1 VDESQK
7 SQDAS
12 PESESQVENNA
23 TINAENQADSEIQD
37 TIDEIVA
44 EAVANAEA
52 EPSASATEGSDADD
66 SLESRLAS
74 LTEQL
79 ADAKEDQL
87 RVQAEMQNLR
97 RRAERDVES
106 AHKFGLEKL
115 INGLLPVLDNLDRAI
130 GAVPEESAD
139 NEGVKPLLEGVELTR
154 KTATDVLTRFSVEVL
169 EPFGEPFDPQFHEA
183 MTMVPSATAEPNSVV
198 DVLQKGYTLNGRL
211 LRAAMVVIAKA
222 E

>member
-1 VDESQK
+1 VDESQNSK
-7 SQDAS
+7 DAS
-12 PESESQVENNA
+12 PESEAPIDNNA
-23 TINAENQADSEIQD
+23 DSAIQD

-44 EAVANAEA
+44 EAVVNAEA
-52 EPSASATEGSDADD
+52 GEAAAEQADDSQTD
-66 SLESRLAS
+66 SLESKVAA

-79 ADAKEDQL
+79 ADAKDDQL

-106 AHKFGLEKL
+106 AHKFGLEKI

-130 GAVPEESAD
+130 GAVPEESAGD
-139 NEGVKPLLEGVELTR
+139 DGVKALLEGVELTR
-154 KTATDVLTRFSVEVL
+154 KTAIDVLTRFSVDVL

-183 MTMVPSATAEPNSVV
+183 MTMVPSATAEPNSVI

-211 LRAAMVVIAKA
+211 LRAAMVVIAKP

>member
-1 VDESQK
+1 VDESQNSK
-7 SQDAS
+7 DAL
-12 PESESQVENNA
+12 PEGEAQIDNNA
-23 TINAENQADSEIQD
+23 DSAIKD

-52 EPSASATEGSDADD
+52 DDAPTDQADDGQAD
-66 SLESRLAS
+66 SLESKVAA

-79 ADAKEDQL
+79 ADAKDDQL

-106 AHKFGLEKL
+106 AHKFGLEKI

-130 GAVPEESAD
+130 SAVPEESAGD
-139 NEGVKPLLEGVELTR
+139 DGVKALLEGVELTR
-154 KTATDVLTRFSVEVL
+154 KTAIDVLTRFSVDVL
-169 EPFGEPFDPQFHEA
+169 EPFGEPFDPQFHQA
-183 MTMVPSATAEPNSVV
+183 MTMVPSATAEPNSVI

-211 LRAAMVVIAKA
+211 LRAAMVVIAKP

>member
-1 VDESQK
+1 MDDSQK

-12 PESESQVENNA
+12 PESEDQSGSQS
-23 TINAENQADSEIQD
+23 DSQIKD

-44 EAVANAEA
+44 EAVASAEA
-52 EPSASATEGSDADD
+52 ESADSATGESEAD
-66 SLESRLAS
+66 SLEAKLAA

-79 ADAKEDQL
+79 ADAKDDQL

-139 NEGVKPLLEGVELTR
+139 NEAVKALLEGVELTR
-154 KTATDVLTRFSVEVL
+154 KSATDVLTRFSVEVL

-211 LRAAMVVIAKA
+211 LRAAMVVIAKG

>member
-1 VDESQK
+1 MDESQNSK
-7 SQDAS
+7 DAS
-12 PESESQVENNA
+12 PESEAPIDNNA
-23 TINAENQADSEIQD
+23 DSAIQD

-44 EAVANAEA
+44 EAVVNAEA
-52 EPSASATEGSDADD
+52 GEAAAEQADDSQTD
-66 SLESRLAS
+66 SLESKVAA

-79 ADAKEDQL
+79 ADAKDDQL

-106 AHKFGLEKL
+106 AHKFGLEKI

-130 GAVPEESAD
+130 GAVPEESAGD
-139 NEGVKPLLEGVELTR
+139 DGVKALLEGVELTR
-154 KTATDVLTRFSVEVL
+154 KTAIDVLTRFSVDVL

-183 MTMVPSATAEPNSVV
+183 MTMVPSATAEPNSVI

-211 LRAAMVVIAKA
+211 LRAAMVVIAKP

>member
-1 VDESQK
+1 MDDSQK

-12 PESESQVENNA
+12 PESEDQSGSQS
-23 TINAENQADSEIQD
+23 DSQIKD

-44 EAVANAEA
+44 EAVASAEA
-52 EPSASATEGSDADD
+52 ESADSATEEGEAD
-66 SLESRLAS
+66 SLDAKLAA

-79 ADAKEDQL
+79 ADAKDDQL

-139 NEGVKPLLEGVELTR
+139 NEAVKALLEGVELTR
-154 KTATDVLTRFSVEVL
+154 KSATDVLTRFSVEVL

>member
-1 VDESQK
+1 MDDSQK

-12 PESESQVENNA
+12 PESEGQSGSQS
-23 TINAENQADSEIQD
+23 DSQIKD

-44 EAVANAEA
+44 EAVASVEA
-52 EPSASATEGSDADD
+52 ESADSATEEDEAD
-66 SLESRLAS
+66 SLEAKLAA

-79 ADAKEDQL
+79 ADAKDDQL

-130 GAVPEESAD
+130 GAVPEDFAD
-139 NEGVKPLLEGVELTR
+139 NEAVKALLEGVELTR
-154 KTATDVLTRFSVEVL
+154 KSATDVLTRFSVEVL

>member
-1 VDESQK
+1 VDESQNSK
-7 SQDAS
+7 DAS
-12 PESESQVENNA
+12 PEGEAQIDNNA
-23 TINAENQADSEIQD
+23 DSAIKD

-52 EPSASATEGSDADD
+52 DDAPTDQADDGQAD
-66 SLESRLAS
+66 SLESKVAA

-79 ADAKEDQL
+79 ADAKDDQL

-106 AHKFGLEKL
+106 AHKFGLEKI

-130 GAVPEESAD
+130 SAVPEESAGD
-139 NEGVKPLLEGVELTR
+139 DGVKALLEGVELTR
-154 KTATDVLTRFSVEVL
+154 KTAIDVLTRFSVDVL
-169 EPFGEPFDPQFHEA
+169 EPFGEPFDPQFHQA
-183 MTMVPSATAEPNSVV
+183 MTMVPSATAEPNSVI

-211 LRAAMVVIAKA
+211 LRAAMVVIAKP

>member
-1 VDESQK
+1 MDESQNSK
-7 SQDAS
+7 DAS
-12 PESESQVENNA
+12 PEGEAQIDNNA
-23 TINAENQADSEIQD
+23 DSAIKD

-52 EPSASATEGSDADD
+52 DDAPTDQADD
-66 SLESRLAS
+66 GEANSLESKVAA

-79 ADAKEDQL
+79 ADAKDDQL

-106 AHKFGLEKL
+106 AHKFGLEKI

-130 GAVPEESAD
+130 SAVPEESAGD
-139 NEGVKPLLEGVELTR
+139 DGVKALLEGVELTR
-154 KTATDVLTRFSVEVL
+154 KTAVDVLTRFSVAVV

-183 MTMVPSATAEPNSVV
+183 MTMVPSATAEPNSVI

-211 LRAAMVVIAKA
+211 LRAAMVVIAKP

>member
-1 VDESQK
+1 MDESQNSK
-7 SQDAS
+7 DAS
-12 PESESQVENNA
+12 PEGEAQIDNNA
-23 TINAENQADSEIQD
+23 DSAIKD

-52 EPSASATEGSDADD
+52 DDAPIDQADDGQAD
-66 SLESRLAS
+66 SLESKVAA

-79 ADAKEDQL
+79 ADAKDDQL

-106 AHKFGLEKL
+106 AHKFGLEKI

-130 GAVPEESAD
+130 GAVPEESAGD
-139 NEGVKPLLEGVELTR
+139 DGVKALLEGVELTR
-154 KTATDVLTRFSVEVL
+154 KTAVDVLTRFSVDVL
-169 EPFGEPFDPQFHEA
+169 EPFGEPFDPQFHQA
-183 MTMVPSATAEPNSVV
+183 MTMVPSATAEPNSVI

-211 LRAAMVVIAKA
+211 LRAAMVVIAKP

>member
-1 VDESQK
+1 VDESQNSK
-7 SQDAS
+7 DAS
-12 PESESQVENNA
+12 PEGEAPIDNNA
-23 TINAENQADSEIQD
+23 DSAIQD

-44 EAVANAEA
+44 EAVASAEA
-52 EPSASATEGSDADD
+52 GEATAEQADD
-66 SLESRLAS
+66 SPTDSLEAKVAA

-79 ADAKEDQL
+79 ANAKDDQL

-106 AHKFGLEKL
+106 AHKFGLEKI

-130 GAVPEESAD
+130 GAVPEESAGD
-139 NEGVKPLLEGVELTR
+139 DGVKALLEGVELTR
-154 KTATDVLTRFSVEVL
+154 KTALDVLTRFSVDVL

-183 MTMVPSATAEPNSVV
+183 MTMVPSPTAEPNSVI

-211 LRAAMVVIAKA
+211 LRAAMVVIAKP

>member
-1 VDESQK
+1 MDESQNSK
-7 SQDAS
+7 DAS
-12 PESESQVENNA
+12 PEGEAQIDNNA
-23 TINAENQADSEIQD
+23 DSAIKD

-52 EPSASATEGSDADD
+52 DDAPTDQADDGQAD
-66 SLESRLAS
+66 SLESKVAA

-79 ADAKEDQL
+79 ADAKDDQL

-106 AHKFGLEKL
+106 AHKFGLEKI

-130 GAVPEESAD
+130 GAVPEESAGD
-139 NEGVKPLLEGVELTR
+139 DGVKALLEGVELTR
-154 KTATDVLTRFSVEVL
+154 KTAVDVLTRFSVDVL
-169 EPFGEPFDPQFHEA
+169 EPFGEPFDPQFHQA
-183 MTMVPSATAEPNSVV
+183 MTMVPSATAEPNSVI

-211 LRAAMVVIAKA
+211 LRAAMVVIAKP

>member
-1 VDESQK
+1 VDESQNSK
-7 SQDAS
+7 DAS
-12 PESESQVENNA
+12 PEGEAQIDNNA
-23 TINAENQADSEIQD
+23 DSAIQD

-52 EPSASATEGSDADD
+52 DDAPTDQADDGQAD
-66 SLESRLAS
+66 SLESKVAA

-79 ADAKEDQL
+79 ADAKDDQL

-106 AHKFGLEKL
+106 AHKFGLEKI

-130 GAVPEESAD
+130 SAVPEESAGD
-139 NEGVKPLLEGVELTR
+139 DGVKALLEGVELTR
-154 KTATDVLTRFSVEVL
+154 KTAVDVLTRFSVDVL
-169 EPFGEPFDPQFHEA
+169 EPFGEPFDPQFHQA
-183 MTMVPSATAEPNSVV
+183 MTMVPSATAEPNSVI

-211 LRAAMVVIAKA
+211 LRAAMVVIAKP

>member
-1 VDESQK
+1 MDESQDSK
-7 SQDAS
+7 DAS
-12 PESESQVENNA
+12 PEGEAPIVNNA
-23 TINAENQADSEIQD
+23 DSAIQD

-52 EPSASATEGSDADD
+52 GDAPADQSDDGETGEAD
-66 SLESRLAS
+66 SLEAKVVA

-79 ADAKEDQL
+79 ADAKDDQL

-106 AHKFGLEKL
+106 AHKFGLEKI

-130 GAVPEESAD
+130 GAVPEESAGD
-139 NEGVKPLLEGVELTR
+139 DGVKALLEGVELTR
-154 KTATDVLTRFSVEVL
+154 KTALDVLTRFSVDVL

-183 MTMVPSATAEPNSVV
+183 MTMVPSPTAEPNSVI

-211 LRAAMVVIAKA
+211 LRAAMVVIAKP

>member
-1 VDESQK
+1 MDESQNSK
-7 SQDAS
+7 DAS
-12 PESESQVENNA
+12 PEGEAPIDNNA
-23 TINAENQADSEIQD
+23 DSAIQD

-52 EPSASATEGSDADD
+52 GDASAEQADD
-66 SLESRLAS
+66 SPADSLEAKVAA

-79 ADAKEDQL
+79 ADAKDDQL

-106 AHKFGLEKL
+106 AHKFGLEKI

-130 GAVPEESAD
+130 GAVPEESAGD
-139 NEGVKPLLEGVELTR
+139 DGVKALLEGVELTR
-154 KTATDVLTRFSVEVL
+154 KTALDVLTRFSVDVL

-183 MTMVPSATAEPNSVV
+183 MTMVPSPTAEPNSVI

-211 LRAAMVVIAKA
+211 LRAAMVVIAKP

>member
-1 VDESQK
+1 VDDSQK

-12 PESESQVENNA
+12 PESEDQSGSQS
-23 TINAENQADSEIQD
+23 DSQIKD

-44 EAVANAEA
+44 EAVASAEA
-52 EPSASATEGSDADD
+52 ESADSATDESEAD
-66 SLESRLAS
+66 SLDAKLAA

-79 ADAKEDQL
+79 ADAKDDQL

-130 GAVPEESAD
+130 SAVPEESAD
-139 NEGVKPLLEGVELTR
+139 NEAVKALLEGVELTR
-154 KTATDVLTRFSVEVL
+154 KSATDVLTRFSVEVL

-211 LRAAMVVIAKA
+211 LRAAMVVIAKG

>member
-1 VDESQK
+1 MDESQK

-12 PESESQVENNA
+12 PESESQVESNA

>member
-1 VDESQK
+1 MDESQK

-12 PESESQVENNA
+12 PESESQVESK
-23 TINAENQADSEIQD
+23 AENQADSEIQD

-44 EAVANAEA
+44 EAVANTEA
-52 EPSASATEGSDADD
+52 EPSASATEGGDAD
-66 SLESRLAS
+66 SLESQLAS

-79 ADAKEDQL
+79 AHAKEDQL

-130 GAVPEESAD
+130 GAVPEEAAD
-139 NEGVKPLLEGVELTR
+139 NEGVKALLEGVELTR

-211 LRAAMVVIAKA
+211 LRAAMVVIAKG

>member
-1 VDESQK
+1 MDESQNSK
-7 SQDAS
+7 DAS
-12 PESESQVENNA
+12 PEGEAQIDNNA
-23 TINAENQADSEIQD
+23 DSAIKD

-52 EPSASATEGSDADD
+52 DDAPTDQADD
-66 SLESRLAS
+66 GQANSLESKVAA

-79 ADAKEDQL
+79 ADAKDDQL

-106 AHKFGLEKL
+106 AHKFGLEKI

-130 GAVPEESAD
+130 SAVPEESAGD
-139 NEGVKPLLEGVELTR
+139 DGVKALLEGVELTR
-154 KTATDVLTRFSVEVL
+154 KTAVDVLTRFSVDVL
-169 EPFGEPFDPQFHEA
+169 EPFGEPFDPQFHQA
-183 MTMVPSATAEPNSVV
+183 MTMVPSATAEPNSVI

-211 LRAAMVVIAKA
+211 LRAAMVVIAKP